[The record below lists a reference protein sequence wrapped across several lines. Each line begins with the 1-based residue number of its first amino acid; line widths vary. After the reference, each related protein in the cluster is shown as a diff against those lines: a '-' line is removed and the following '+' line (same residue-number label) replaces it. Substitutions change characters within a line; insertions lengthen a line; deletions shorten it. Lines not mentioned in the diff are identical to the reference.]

1 MHDQNQYTIMASM
14 KSLAKDT
21 AIYGLSSIVGR
32 FLNYLLV
39 PLYTH
44 VIAASSGGYGVV
56 TNMYAYVALL
66 LVILTFG
73 METTFFRFA
82 NKEGENPH
90 SVFSTS
96 IAIVSTLSAVFL
108 AAVFTFTA
116 NQEKEHAE
124 IFYQHMQAANGQKVR
139 IAADYP
145 VDVTND
151 ACELLRRAK
160 QNEFDEFDTVYP
172 DFARIARQEGFPEIA
187 ASFEMISKIEQ
198 AHGNRFGKY
207 LELLEQGKLFVNDI
221 QCGWLCLNCGH
232 IHTGLQAPERCPVC
246 NHEQGF
252 FIRLE
257 MSPYGGPGILTA

>member
-1 MHDQNQYTIMASM
+1 MPVSMQDRQTLQNLMRAFDGESQARNRYTFAAALCRSQ
-14 KSLAKDT
+14 K
-21 AIYGLSSIVGR
+21 
-32 FLNYLLV
+32 F
-39 PLYTH
+39 H
-44 VIAASSGGYGVV
+44 V
-56 TNMYAYVALL
+56 LD
-66 LVILTFG
+66 
-73 METTFFRFA
+73 
-82 NKEGENPH
+82 
-90 SVFSTS
+90 
-96 IAIVSTLSAVFL
+96 
-108 AAVFTFTA
+108 AVFTFTA